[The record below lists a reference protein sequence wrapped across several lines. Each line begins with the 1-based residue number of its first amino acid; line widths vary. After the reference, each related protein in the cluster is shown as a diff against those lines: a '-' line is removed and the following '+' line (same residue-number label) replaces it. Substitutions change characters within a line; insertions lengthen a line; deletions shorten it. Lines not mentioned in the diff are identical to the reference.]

1 MFPAMVLIAWR
12 PPSLRRVP
20 ASPVPRPLRYYEAA
34 TTSRRAC
41 PSAYVFAS
49 GFRPGSIVRVR
60 CRAPGDVRAHRR
72 ARSFVHPA
80 LQGPGLFR
88 TGDDGTSQVPWRPLP
103 RLCPALRPRPNRSR
117 LAMSSRSMLPPDP
130 TRRRLRRFHDFEAAT
145 GLQRPLSTLHERR
158 CRRPCKTRFRLAGS
172 AFAGRASNPL
182 GRFERFQVTSILLSR
197 AYPDASWAHGR
208 RDFFDLAKLAK
219 APIAAEI
226 VRRIDELFA
235 IERAINGKSPEVRRA
250 VRQER
255 SKPLVAALKAYMREQ
270 LERLSPKNDLAKAI
284 RYMLT
289 RWPSFTRFLDD
300 GRVCLSNNAAE
311 RGLRCVAVG
320 RRNWTFA
327 GSDEGG
333 RRAAAVYSLTET
345 CMCGWPPRCKGFD
358 GDFDAGSA
366 ACMCPAY
373 KSRPQPLALM
383 RSADRVLSK
392 LARSRRSHVLLVVP
406 ISSIDR
412 RVITSI
418 SADAPQQ
425 PASPRKRAMFLYR
438 SIDLATRQQRPC
450 DSRHL
455 VSERHGGELDW
466 LASDQPSDPAFRK
479 ARFTTTPSD
488 RRKSACDQQASYRPI
503 AHLGDPSKAFLPAA

>member
-197 AYPDASWAHGR
+197 AYPDASWAHLRRRFYERFVSEASPIATEALQRIAALYRVETDIRGR
-208 RDFFDLAKLAK
+208 GPDERRAIRQEQSGPLIVALHAWLRDRLTLISQKSKLA
-219 APIAAEI
+219 
-226 VRRIDELFA
+226 
-235 IERAINGKSPEVRRA
+235 EV
-250 VRQER
+250 
-255 SKPLVAALKAYMREQ
+255 
-270 LERLSPKNDLAKAI
+270 I
-284 RYMLT
+284 RYALSH
-289 RWPSFTRFLDD
+289 WDGLTRFLDD
-300 GRVCLSNNAAE
+300 GRIEIDSNTVERSIRPITLNRKNA
-311 RGLRCVAVG
+311 L
-320 RRNWTFA
+320 FA
-327 GSDEGG
+327 GSDGG
-333 RRAAAVYSLTET
+333 GENWAMIASLIET
-345 CMCGWPPRCKGFD
+345 CKLCGVDPQ
-358 GDFDAGSA
+358 
-366 ACMCPAY
+366 AY
-373 KSRPQPLALM
+373 I
-383 RSADRVLSK
+383 ADVLTRIVNGH
-392 LARSRRSHVLLVVP
+392 LARDIDELLP
-406 ISSIDR
+406 W
-412 RVITSI
+412 
-418 SADAPQQ
+418 AHAEAPPLKDA
-425 PASPRKRAMFLYR
+425 A
-438 SIDLATRQQRPC
+438 
-450 DSRHL
+450 
-455 VSERHGGELDW
+455 
-466 LASDQPSDPAFRK
+466 
-479 ARFTTTPSD
+479 
-488 RRKSACDQQASYRPI
+488 
-503 AHLGDPSKAFLPAA
+503 

>member
-197 AYPDASWAHGR
+197 AYPDASWAHAR
-208 RDFFDLAKLAK
+208 RKIYDVHVETKSPAEAQALEM
-219 APIAAEI
+219 IA
-226 VRRIDELFA
+226 RLFA
-235 IERAINGKSPEVRRA
+235 IEADVKGKPPVERVVARRAKATPILAELRAFLDATMAKISGKSGLAGAFRYA
-250 VRQER
+250 VSRWT
-255 SKPLVAALKAYMREQ
+255 A
-270 LERLSPKNDLAKAI
+270 
-284 RYMLT
+284 LT
-289 RWPSFTRFLDD
+289 RYLDD
-300 GRVCLSNNAAE
+300 GRLEMSTDGAE
-311 RGLRCVAVG
+311 KRKSSARRSGHGRSLGRLFLPRRHHSLVGLLGTPHVVG
-320 RRNWTFA
+320 F
-327 GSDEGG
+327 
-333 RRAAAVYSLTET
+333 
-345 CMCGWPPRCKGFD
+345 
-358 GDFDAGSA
+358 
-366 ACMCPAY
+366 
-373 KSRPQPLALM
+373 PLADLLDPIVATWS
-383 RSADRVLSK
+383 RLAILAWSAG
-392 LARSRRSHVLLVVP
+392 
-406 ISSIDR
+406 
-412 RVITSI
+412 
-418 SADAPQQ
+418 
-425 PASPRKRAMFLYR
+425 F
-438 SIDLATRQQRPC
+438 
-450 DSRHL
+450 
-455 VSERHGGELDW
+455 ERCF
-466 LASDQPSDPAFRK
+466 A
-479 ARFTTTPSD
+479 
-488 RRKSACDQQASYRPI
+488 
-503 AHLGDPSKAFLPAA
+503 

>member
-197 AYPDASWAHGR
+197 AYPDASWAHVRRRFYELAVGGASPIASEALQRIAALYRNENDIRGRGPEQR
-208 RDFFDLAKLAK
+208 RDVRQARTRPLIADLEPWLREKLGLISQKSKLA
-219 APIAAEI
+219 E
-226 VRRIDELFA
+226 
-235 IERAINGKSPEVRRA
+235 
-250 VRQER
+250 
-255 SKPLVAALKAYMREQ
+255 
-270 LERLSPKNDLAKAI
+270 AI
-284 RYMLT
+284 RYALS
-289 RWPSFTRFLDD
+289 RWEGLTRFLDD
-300 GRVCLSNNAAE
+300 GRIEIDSNTVERSIRPIALNRKNA
-311 RGLRCVAVG
+311 L
-320 RRNWTFA
+320 FA
-327 GSDEGG
+327 GSDGG
-333 RRAAAVYSLTET
+333 GENWAVIASLVET
-345 CMCGWPPRCKGFD
+345 C
-358 GDFDAGSA
+358 
-366 ACMCPAY
+366 
-373 KSRPQPLALM
+373 
-383 RSADRVLSK
+383 K
-392 LARSRRSHVLLVVP
+392 LNGVDPHVYL
-406 ISSIDR
+406 
-412 RVITSI
+412 
-418 SADAPQQ
+418 ADALAKIVNGYLNSQ
-425 PASPRKRAMFLYR
+425 
-438 SIDLATRQQRPC
+438 IHDLLPWAYVKTEP
-450 DSRHL
+450 L
-455 VSERHGGELDW
+455 
-466 LASDQPSDPAFRK
+466 K
-479 ARFTTTPSD
+479 AV
-488 RRKSACDQQASYRPI
+488 A
-503 AHLGDPSKAFLPAA
+503 

>member
-197 AYPDASWAHGR
+197 AYPDASWAHAR
-208 RDFFDLAKLAK
+208 RKIYDIHVETKSPAAAQALEM
-219 APIAAEI
+219 IA
-226 VRRIDELFA
+226 RLFA
-235 IERAINGKSPEVRRA
+235 IEADIKGKPPAERLVARRAKATPILAELRAFLDATMAKISGKSGLAGAFRYA
-250 VRQER
+250 VSRWT
-255 SKPLVAALKAYMREQ
+255 A
-270 LERLSPKNDLAKAI
+270 
-284 RYMLT
+284 LT
-289 RWPSFTRFLDD
+289 RYLDD
-300 GRVCLSNNAAE
+300 GRLEMSTDDAE
-311 RGLRCVAVG
+311 KRE
-320 RRNWTFA
+320 
-327 GSDEGG
+327 S
-333 RRAAAVYSLTET
+333 
-345 CMCGWPPRCKGFD
+345 
-358 GDFDAGSA
+358 SA
-366 ACMCPAY
+366 
-373 KSRPQPLALM
+373 
-383 RSADRVLSK
+383 
-392 LARSRRSHVLLVVP
+392 RRSGLG
-406 ISSIDR
+406 
-412 RVITSI
+412 
-418 SADAPQQ
+418 
-425 PASPRKRAMFLYR
+425 R
-438 SIDLATRQQRPC
+438 S
-450 DSRHL
+450 
-455 VSERHGGELDW
+455 
-466 LASDQPSDPAFRK
+466 
-479 ARFTTTPSD
+479 
-488 RRKSACDQQASYRPI
+488 
-503 AHLGDPSKAFLPAA
+503 LGRLFLPRHHHPLVGLLGTPNVVGFSLSDLLDPIVATWSRLAIFAWSAGLERSFA

>member
-197 AYPDASWAHGR
+197 AYPDASWAHAR
-208 RDFFDLAKLAK
+208 RKFFVLADVEENARRK
-219 APIAAEI
+219 AAGKSEIPLSPIAIEV
-226 VRRIDELFA
+226 VRRIDALFM
-235 IERAINGKSPEVRRA
+235 IERSINGQSPEERIAVRRTES
-250 VRQER
+250 R
-255 SKPLVAALKAYMREQ
+255 PLVDDLKVYMREQ
-270 LERLSPKNDLAKAI
+270 AAKLSRGHDLVKAI
-284 RYMLT
+284 QYMLN
-289 RWPSFTRFLDD
+289 RWPAFTLFLDN
-300 GRVCLSNNAAE
+300 GRVCMSNNAAE
-311 RGLRCVAVG
+311 RGLRGVALG
-320 RRNWTFA
+320 RKSWLFC
-327 GSDEGG
+327 GSDRGG
-333 RRAAAVYSLTET
+333 RRAAAMYSLIVSAK
-345 CMCGWPPRCKGFD
+345 MNGVDPQAWLADVLARI
-358 GDFDAGSA
+358 AGH
-366 ACMCPAY
+366 PAHRLDELLPWNW
-373 KSRPQPLALM
+373 RPQLQAIAPLA
-383 RSADRVLSK
+383 A
-392 LARSRRSHVLLVVP
+392 
-406 ISSIDR
+406 
-412 RVITSI
+412 
-418 SADAPQQ
+418 
-425 PASPRKRAMFLYR
+425 
-438 SIDLATRQQRPC
+438 
-450 DSRHL
+450 
-455 VSERHGGELDW
+455 
-466 LASDQPSDPAFRK
+466 
-479 ARFTTTPSD
+479 
-488 RRKSACDQQASYRPI
+488 
-503 AHLGDPSKAFLPAA
+503 

>member
-197 AYPDASWAHGR
+197 AYPDASWAHAR

-219 APIAAEI
+219 APIAIEI
-226 VRRIDELFA
+226 VRRIDALFA
-235 IERAINGKSPEVRRA
+235 IERAINGVAPEVRARGPPRERA
-250 VRQER
+250 EAAGRRARGLYARR
-255 SKPLVAALKAYMREQ
+255 SAAK
-270 LERLSPKNDLAKAI
+270 LSRGQRPSP
-284 RYMLT
+284 RRSSTCST
-289 RWPSFTRFLDD
+289 RWPAFTRFLDD
-300 GRVCLSNNAAE
+300 GRICLSNNAAE
-311 RGLRCVAVG
+311 RALRGVALG
-320 RRNWTFA
+320 REIWLFA
-327 GSDEGG
+327 GSDEGASYCSSRHPLKSQRDFFG
-333 RRAAAVYSLTET
+333 NSQTAAVATAERSLRAE
-345 CMCGWPPRCKGFD
+345 
-358 GDFDAGSA
+358 
-366 ACMCPAY
+366 
-373 KSRPQPLALM
+373 
-383 RSADRVLSK
+383 
-392 LARSRRSHVLLVVP
+392 RSR
-406 ISSIDR
+406 
-412 RVITSI
+412 
-418 SADAPQQ
+418 AP
-425 PASPRKRAMFLYR
+425 A
-438 SIDLATRQQRPC
+438 
-450 DSRHL
+450 RHA
-455 VSERHGGELDW
+455 G
-466 LASDQPSDPAFRK
+466 
-479 ARFTTTPSD
+479 
-488 RRKSACDQQASYRPI
+488 
-503 AHLGDPSKAFLPAA
+503 

>member
-197 AYPDASWAHGR
+197 AYPDASWAHLR
-208 RDFFDLAKLAK
+208 RRFYERFVSEAS
-219 APIAAEI
+219 PIATEALQ
-226 VRRIDELFA
+226 RIAALYRVETDIRGRGPDER
-235 IERAINGKSPEVRRA
+235 RAI
-250 VRQER
+250 RQER
-255 SKPLVAALKAYMREQ
+255 SGPLIVALHAWLRD
-270 LERLSPKNDLAKAI
+270 RLTLISQKSKLAEVI
-284 RYMLT
+284 RYALSH
-289 RWPSFTRFLDD
+289 WDGLTRFLDD
-300 GRVCLSNNAAE
+300 GRIEIDSNTVERSIRPITLNRKNA
-311 RGLRCVAVG
+311 L
-320 RRNWTFA
+320 FA
-327 GSDEGG
+327 GSDGG
-333 RRAAAVYSLTET
+333 GENWAMIASLIET
-345 CMCGWPPRCKGFD
+345 CKLCGVDPQ
-358 GDFDAGSA
+358 
-366 ACMCPAY
+366 AY
-373 KSRPQPLALM
+373 I
-383 RSADRVLSK
+383 ADVLTRIVNGH
-392 LARSRRSHVLLVVP
+392 LARDIDELLP
-406 ISSIDR
+406 W
-412 RVITSI
+412 
-418 SADAPQQ
+418 AYAEAPPLKDA
-425 PASPRKRAMFLYR
+425 A
-438 SIDLATRQQRPC
+438 
-450 DSRHL
+450 
-455 VSERHGGELDW
+455 
-466 LASDQPSDPAFRK
+466 
-479 ARFTTTPSD
+479 
-488 RRKSACDQQASYRPI
+488 
-503 AHLGDPSKAFLPAA
+503 

>member
-197 AYPDASWAHGR
+197 AYPDASWSHLR
-208 RDFFDLAKLAK
+208 RRFYDLVKGGN
-219 APIAAEI
+219 APIAGEALERTAARDKTPRRVARRVVETIAAPEI
-226 VRRIDELFA
+226 GEPPAGVLGVLRRHPVTAGIGLIAGLAAFVTATLWYLHARHYESTDASFVDGRPIYVDLQVSGVIEDVPVTDNQIVKTGDLLVRID
-235 IERAINGKSPEVRRA
+235 
-250 VRQER
+250 
-255 SKPLVAALKAYMREQ
+255 
-270 LERLSPKNDLAKAI
+270 
-284 RYMLT
+284 
-289 RWPSFTRFLDD
+289 
-300 GRVCLSNNAAE
+300 
-311 RGLRCVAVG
+311 
-320 RRNWTFA
+320 
-327 GSDEGG
+327 
-333 RRAAAVYSLTET
+333 
-345 CMCGWPPRCKGFD
+345 
-358 GDFDAGSA
+358 
-366 ACMCPAY
+366 
-373 KSRPQPLALM
+373 
-383 RSADRVLSK
+383 
-392 LARSRRSHVLLVVP
+392 AR
-406 ISSIDR
+406 D
-412 RVITSI
+412 
-418 SADAPQQ
+418 
-425 PASPRKRAMFLYR
+425 
-438 SIDLATRQQRPC
+438 
-450 DSRHL
+450 
-455 VSERHGGELDW
+455 
-466 LASDQPSDPAFRK
+466 
-479 ARFTTTPSD
+479 
-488 RRKSACDQQASYRPI
+488 
-503 AHLGDPSKAFLPAA
+503 